1 MSKFLQDTKTQDQ
14 LNELNEAMENAS
26 AMIDGGLDTDADID
40 SLGEQLETMRHN
52 LLTVRNKLDKVFY
65 GQGMCKCKQP
75 VDSCDCTHT
84 VEDLSDANFDNIR
97 EAMKDEKL
105 VS

>member
-1 MSKFLQDTKTQDQ
+1 MIKFLQDIKTQDQ

-26 AMIDGGLDTDADID
+26 AMIGGGLETDQDID
-40 SLGEQLETMRHN
+40 SLGEQLETMRFN
-52 LLTVRNKLDKVFY
+52 LSQVKQKLDKVFY

-75 VDSCDCTHT
+75 VDSCECTHT
-84 VEDLSDANFDNIR
+84 LEDLSEAHFDNIR
-97 EAMKDEKL
+97 DAIKDEKL